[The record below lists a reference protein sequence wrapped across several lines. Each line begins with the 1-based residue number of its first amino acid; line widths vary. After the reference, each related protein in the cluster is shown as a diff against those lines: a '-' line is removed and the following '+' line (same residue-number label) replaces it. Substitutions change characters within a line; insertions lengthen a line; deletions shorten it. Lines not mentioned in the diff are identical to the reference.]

1 MALGTL
7 SSLGFASG
15 VLTQETIDKLKKA
28 EEAGRV
34 EPYKKKV
41 EENAAK
47 QKDLTEIKTKLLAF
61 QTAVSSLGDATA
73 FAARKVSSS
82 IKDNPAASL
91 SADAGVALQSMK
103 VNVTQLAEKDVYQ
116 SKALTTDTGL
126 VNANLKDEVKLT
138 FFQNGKEY
146 SVTIDK
152 TTTYKD
158 LADKI
163 STASDGNIVAK
174 IINTGEKPDGYR
186 LSLTSKETGEENA
199 ISFYPG
205 SKETT
210 TQPDG
215 TTKTEYKE
223 NQEAKEIFKNL
234 GWELDDSNKP
244 TDIDKNKKGYGIKDQ
259 TNHLKKAQNAEFTMD
274 GIKMVRPSNTITD
287 IGVGLTLTLNK
298 TGEVNFEVP
307 NHLKKAQ
314 NAEFTMDG
322 IKMVRPSNTITDIG
336 VGLTLTLNKTGEV
349 NFEVQ
354 QDTEAVTKAME
365 DLVNAYNDLVANLN
379 ASTDFNSETGM
390 KGTLQ
395 GVSEVNS
402 IRSTLISALFD
413 SVPVE
418 GVVKDKNG
426 NDMNATVMLSMQ
438 DFGLKISESGNL
450 SFIKS
455 DFEKKMKEDI
465 SFAEGFFAGITKY
478 KDIDHAGETV
488 ETGKGKIEDKEFGLG
503 DFKIIFNYETY
514 DLSKT
519 KDGKPFKPQGK
530 NEQEKMQSLVDH
542 INSFNIDGLS
552 VKLEEVKS
560 NGVNGF
566 KIKFHSENGS
576 DFAIEGKEDLLKT
589 FGLSATK
596 ITAQPIEGKGIFA
609 QLKNTLEGITGKD
622 GSLTKYDE
630 GLTKDTEA
638 LNKSKDSTQEMI
650 NKRFETMQMQFL
662 QYEVIL
668 NRLNTQLNTISNM
681 INAANQSNNN

>member
-126 VNANLKDEVKLT
+126 VDANLKNEVKLT

-146 SVTIDK
+146 SVTIDNK
-152 TTTYKD
+152 TTFKD

-205 SKETT
+205 GKDK
-210 TQPDG
+210 DG
-215 TTKTEYKE
+215 KYAE
-223 NQEAKEIFKNL
+223 NNDAKEIFKKL
-234 GWELDDSNKP
+234 GWELDDKTKP
-244 TDIDKNKKGYGIKDQ
+244 NDVDKDKKGYGIKDQ
-259 TNHLKKAQNAEFTMD
+259 T
-274 GIKMVRPSNTITD
+274 
-287 IGVGLTLTLNK
+287 
-298 TGEVNFEVP
+298 

-503 DFKIIFNYETY
+503 DFKIIFNHETY

-519 KDGKPFKPQGK
+519 KDGKPFKPIGGT
-530 NEQEKMQSLVDH
+530 EQEKMQSLVDH

-560 NGVNGF
+560 NGINGF

-576 DFAIEGKEDLLKT
+576 DFAIEGKEKLLKQ

-681 INAANQSNNN
+681 INAANQAQQ

>member
-116 SKALTTDTGL
+116 SKALATDTGL
-126 VNANLKDEVKLT
+126 VNANLKNEVKLT

-205 SKETT
+205 SKVT
-210 TQPDG
+210 TQKPDG
-215 TTKTEYKE
+215 TSETKYQE
-223 NQEAKEIFKNL
+223 NSEAKEIFKNL
-234 GWELDDSNKP
+234 GWELDDKTKP
-244 TDIDKNKKGYGIKDQ
+244 NNVDKNKKGYGIKDQ
-259 TNHLKKAQNAEFTMD
+259 A
-274 GIKMVRPSNTITD
+274 
-287 IGVGLTLTLNK
+287 
-298 TGEVNFEVP
+298 

-478 KDIDHAGETV
+478 KDIDHAGQTV
-488 ETGKGKIEDKEFGLG
+488 ETKDAGKIEDKEFGLG
-503 DFKIIFNYETY
+503 DFKIIFNHETY

-530 NEQEKMQSLVDH
+530 DLQEKMQSLVDH
-542 INSFNIDGLS
+542 INSLGIDGLS

-566 KIKFHSENGS
+566 KIKFHSESGS
-576 DFAIEGKEDLLKT
+576 DFAIEGKEKLLGQ

>member
-126 VNANLKDEVKLT
+126 VNATLKDEVKLT

-146 SVTIDK
+146 SVTIDNK
-152 TTTYKD
+152 TTFKD

-174 IINTGEKPDGYR
+174 IINTGEKPNGYR

-205 SKETT
+205 SKDDKGKY
-210 TQPDG
+210 Q
-215 TTKTEYKE
+215 E
-223 NQEAKEIFKNL
+223 NNEAKEIFKKL
-234 GWELDDSNKP
+234 GWELDDKTKP
-244 TDIDKNKKGYGIKDQ
+244 SDVDKDKKGYGIKDQ

-287 IGVGLTLTLNK
+287 L
-298 TGEVNFEVP
+298 
-307 NHLKKAQ
+307 A
-314 NAEFTMDG
+314 
-322 IKMVRPSNTITDIG
+322 

-488 ETGKGKIEDKEFGLG
+488 ETGKGKIEDKEFRLG
-503 DFKIIFNYETY
+503 DFKIIFNHETY

-519 KDGKPFKPQGK
+519 KDGKLFKPTGGTK
-530 NEQEKMQSLVDH
+530 QEKMQSLVDH
-542 INSFNIDGLS
+542 INSLGIDGLS

-566 KIKFHSENGS
+566 KIKFHSESGS
-576 DFAIEGKEDLLKT
+576 DFAIEGKEGLLKQ

-681 INAANQSNNN
+681 INAANQSNNS

>member
-116 SKALTTDTGL
+116 SKALATDTGL
-126 VNANLKDEVKLT
+126 VNASLKNEVKLT

-146 SVTIDK
+146 TVTIDK

-205 SKETT
+205 GKDK
-210 TQPDG
+210 DG
-215 TTKTEYKE
+215 KYAE
-223 NQEAKEIFKNL
+223 NNDAKEIFKKL
-234 GWELDDSNKP
+234 GWELDDKTKP
-244 TDIDKNKKGYGIKDQ
+244 NDVDKDKKGYGIKDQ
-259 TNHLKKAQNAEFTMD
+259 T
-274 GIKMVRPSNTITD
+274 
-287 IGVGLTLTLNK
+287 
-298 TGEVNFEVP
+298 

-488 ETGKGKIEDKEFGLG
+488 ETSKDKIEDKDFQLG
-503 DFKIIFNYETY
+503 DFKIIFNHETY

-519 KDGKPFKPQGK
+519 KDGKPFKPTGK
-530 NEQEKMQSLVDH
+530 NLQEKMQSLVDH
-542 INSFNIDGLS
+542 INSLGIDGLS
-552 VKLEEVKS
+552 VKLEEVKQG
-560 NGVNGF
+560 GVNGF
-566 KIKFHSENGS
+566 KIKFHSESGS
-576 DFAIEGKEDLLKT
+576 DFAIEGKEKLLKQ

-650 NKRFETMQMQFL
+650 DKRFETMQMQFL

-681 INAANQSNNN
+681 INAANQSNNS

>member
-126 VNANLKDEVKLT
+126 VNANLKNEVKLT

-146 SVTIDK
+146 TVTIDK

-205 SKETT
+205 SKDDKGKY
-210 TQPDG
+210 Q
-215 TTKTEYKE
+215 E
-223 NQEAKEIFKNL
+223 NSDAKEIFKKL

-259 TNHLKKAQNAEFTMD
+259 T
-274 GIKMVRPSNTITD
+274 
-287 IGVGLTLTLNK
+287 
-298 TGEVNFEVP
+298 

-530 NEQEKMQSLVDH
+530 NEQEKMQNLVDH

-650 NKRFETMQMQFL
+650 DKRFETMQMQFL

-681 INAANQSNNN
+681 INAANQSNNS

>member
-146 SVTIDK
+146 SVTIDNK
-152 TTTYKD
+152 TTFKD

-205 SKETT
+205 SKDDKGKY
-210 TQPDG
+210 Q
-215 TTKTEYKE
+215 E
-223 NQEAKEIFKNL
+223 NNKAKEIFKNL
-234 GWELDDSNKP
+234 GWELDDKTKP
-244 TDIDKNKKGYGIKDQ
+244 NDVDKDKKGYGIKDQ
-259 TNHLKKAQNAEFTMD
+259 A
-274 GIKMVRPSNTITD
+274 
-287 IGVGLTLTLNK
+287 
-298 TGEVNFEVP
+298 

-395 GVSEVNS
+395 GVSEINS

-503 DFKIIFNYETY
+503 DFKIIFNHETY

-519 KDGKPFKPQGK
+519 KDGKPFKPTGK

-576 DFAIEGKEDLLKT
+576 DFAIEGKEKLLKQ

-681 INAANQSNNN
+681 INAANQSNNS

>member
-116 SKALTTDTGL
+116 SKALTTDTG
-126 VNANLKDEVKLT
+126 VINANLQSDTKLT

-210 TQPDG
+210 KQPDG
-215 TTKTEYKE
+215 TSKTEYKE
-223 NQEAKEIFKNL
+223 NEEAKKIFTNL
-234 GWELDDSNKP
+234 GWELDTSTSLKP
-244 TDIDKNKKGYGIKDQ
+244 EDVEKKKVGYGIKDQ

-287 IGVGLTLTLNK
+287 L
-298 TGEVNFEVP
+298 
-307 NHLKKAQ
+307 A
-314 NAEFTMDG
+314 
-322 IKMVRPSNTITDIG
+322 

-402 IRSTLISALFD
+402 IRSTLISSLFD

-503 DFKIIFNYETY
+503 NFKIIFNHETY

-519 KDGKPFKPQGK
+519 KDGKPFKPTGGT
-530 NEQEKMQSLVDH
+530 EQEKMQSLVDH
-542 INSFNIDGLS
+542 INSLGIDGLS
-552 VKLEEVKS
+552 VKLEEVKQ
-560 NGVNGF
+560 GTTNGF

-681 INAANQSNNN
+681 INAANQSNNS

>member
-116 SKALTTDTGL
+116 SKALATDTGL
-126 VNANLKDEVKLT
+126 VNASLKNEVKLT

-146 SVTIDK
+146 TVTIDK

-223 NQEAKEIFKNL
+223 NQEAKKIFKNL

-259 TNHLKKAQNAEFTMD
+259 T
-274 GIKMVRPSNTITD
+274 
-287 IGVGLTLTLNK
+287 
-298 TGEVNFEVP
+298 

-488 ETGKGKIEDKEFGLG
+488 ETGKDKIEDKEFGLG

>member
-41 EENAAK
+41 EENTAK

-116 SKALTTDTGL
+116 SKALTTDTG
-126 VNANLKDEVKLT
+126 VINASLQSDTKLT

-146 SVTIDK
+146 TVTIDK

-205 SKETT
+205 GKDDKGKY
-210 TQPDG
+210 Q
-215 TTKTEYKE
+215 E
-223 NQEAKEIFKNL
+223 NNEAKEIFKKL
-234 GWELDDSNKP
+234 GWELDDQNKP
-244 TDIDKNKKGYGIKDQ
+244 SDVDKDKKGYGIKDQ

-287 IGVGLTLTLNK
+287 L
-298 TGEVNFEVP
+298 
-307 NHLKKAQ
+307 A
-314 NAEFTMDG
+314 
-322 IKMVRPSNTITDIG
+322 

-488 ETGKGKIEDKEFGLG
+488 EAGKDKIEDKEFGLG
-503 DFKIIFNYETY
+503 DFKIIFNHETY

-519 KDGKPFKPQGK
+519 KDGKPFKPTGK

-542 INSFNIDGLS
+542 INSLGIDGLS

-560 NGVNGF
+560 SGVNGF

-576 DFAIEGKEDLLKT
+576 DFAIEGKEKLLEQ

-650 NKRFETMQMQFL
+650 DKRFETMQMQFL

-681 INAANQSNNN
+681 INAANQSSNN

>member
-126 VNANLKDEVKLT
+126 VNANLKNEVKLT

-146 SVTIDK
+146 SVTIDNK
-152 TTTYKD
+152 TTFKD

-205 SKETT
+205 GKNK
-210 TQPDG
+210 DG
-215 TTKTEYKE
+215 KYTE
-223 NQEAKEIFKNL
+223 NNDAKEIFKKL
-234 GWELDDSNKP
+234 GWELDDKTKP
-244 TDIDKNKKGYGIKDQ
+244 NDVDKDKKGYGIKDQ
-259 TNHLKKAQNAEFTMD
+259 A
-274 GIKMVRPSNTITD
+274 
-287 IGVGLTLTLNK
+287 
-298 TGEVNFEVP
+298 

-488 ETGKGKIEDKEFGLG
+488 EIGKGKIEDKEFGLG
-503 DFKIIFNYETY
+503 DFKIIFNHETY

-519 KDGKPFKPQGK
+519 KDGKPFKPTGGT
-530 NEQEKMQSLVDH
+530 EQEKMQSLVDH

-576 DFAIEGKEDLLKT
+576 DFAIEGKEKLLKQ

-681 INAANQSNNN
+681 INAANQAQQ

>member
-126 VNANLKDEVKLT
+126 VNASLKDEVKLT

-152 TTTYKD
+152 MTTYKD

-186 LSLTSKETGEENA
+186 LSLTSKETGEANA

-205 SKETT
+205 SKVT
-210 TQPDG
+210 TQKPDG
-215 TTKTEYKE
+215 TSETKYQE
-223 NQEAKEIFKNL
+223 NEEAKKIFTNL
-234 GWELDDSNKP
+234 GWELDTSPSLKP
-244 TDIDKNKKGYGIKDQ
+244 EDVEKKKVGYGIKDQ
-259 TNHLKKAQNAEFTMD
+259 A
-274 GIKMVRPSNTITD
+274 
-287 IGVGLTLTLNK
+287 
-298 TGEVNFEVP
+298 

-503 DFKIIFNYETY
+503 DFKIIFNHETY

-519 KDGKPFKPQGK
+519 KDGKPFKPTGST
-530 NEQEKMQSLVDH
+530 EQEKMQSLVDH
-542 INSFNIDGLS
+542 INSLGIDGLS

-560 NGVNGF
+560 NGVDGF
-566 KIKFHSENGS
+566 KIKFHSESGS
-576 DFAIEGKEDLLKT
+576 DFAIEGKEKLLGQ

>member
-126 VNANLKDEVKLT
+126 VNASLKNEVKLT

-146 SVTIDK
+146 SVTIDNK
-152 TTTYKD
+152 TTFKD

-174 IINTGEKPDGYR
+174 IINTGEKPNGYR

-205 SKETT
+205 GKDK
-210 TQPDG
+210 DG
-215 TTKTEYKE
+215 KYAE
-223 NQEAKEIFKNL
+223 NNDAKEIFKKL
-234 GWELDDSNKP
+234 GWELDDKTKLN
-244 TDIDKNKKGYGIKDQ
+244 DVDKDKKGYGIKDQ
-259 TNHLKKAQNAEFTMD
+259 T
-274 GIKMVRPSNTITD
+274 
-287 IGVGLTLTLNK
+287 
-298 TGEVNFEVP
+298 

-488 ETGKGKIEDKEFGLG
+488 ETSKDKIEDKDFQLG
-503 DFKIIFNYETY
+503 DFKIIFNHETY

-530 NEQEKMQSLVDH
+530 DLQEKMQSLVDH
-542 INSFNIDGLS
+542 INSLGIDGLS
-552 VKLEEVKS
+552 VKLEEVKQG
-560 NGVNGF
+560 GVNGF

-681 INAANQSNNN
+681 INAANQSNNS

>member
-116 SKALTTDTGL
+116 SKALTTDTG
-126 VNANLKDEVKLT
+126 VINANLQSDTKLT

-205 SKETT
+205 GKDDKGKY
-210 TQPDG
+210 Q
-215 TTKTEYKE
+215 E
-223 NQEAKEIFKNL
+223 NNEAKEIFKKL
-234 GWELDDSNKP
+234 GWELDDQNKP
-244 TDIDKNKKGYGIKDQ
+244 SDVDKDKKGYGIKDQ
-259 TNHLKKAQNAEFTMD
+259 T
-274 GIKMVRPSNTITD
+274 
-287 IGVGLTLTLNK
+287 
-298 TGEVNFEVP
+298 

-488 ETGKGKIEDKEFGLG
+488 GTGKDKIEDKEFGLG

-519 KDGKPFKPQGK
+519 KDGKPFKPTGST
-530 NEQEKMQSLVDH
+530 EQEKMQSLVDH

-576 DFAIEGKEDLLKT
+576 DFAIEGKEKLLKQ

-681 INAANQSNNN
+681 INAANQAQQ

>member
-116 SKALTTDTGL
+116 SKALATDTGL
-126 VNANLKDEVKLT
+126 VNASLKNEVKLT

-205 SKETT
+205 SKDDKGKY
-210 TQPDG
+210 Q
-215 TTKTEYKE
+215 E
-223 NQEAKEIFKNL
+223 NNEAKEIFKKL
-234 GWELDDSNKP
+234 GWELDDKTKP
-244 TDIDKNKKGYGIKDQ
+244 NDVDKDKKGYGIKDQ
-259 TNHLKKAQNAEFTMD
+259 T
-274 GIKMVRPSNTITD
+274 
-287 IGVGLTLTLNK
+287 
-298 TGEVNFEVP
+298 

-530 NEQEKMQSLVDH
+530 NKQEKMQSLVDH

-552 VKLEEVKS
+552 VKLEEVKQ
-560 NGVNGF
+560 GTTNGF
-566 KIKFHSENGS
+566 KIKFHSESGS
-576 DFAIEGKEDLLKT
+576 DFAIEGKEKLLGQ

-681 INAANQSNNN
+681 INAANQAQQ

>member
-126 VNANLKDEVKLT
+126 VNASLKDEVKLT

-186 LSLTSKETGEENA
+186 LSLTSKETGEANA

-223 NQEAKEIFKNL
+223 NQEAKNIFKNL

-259 TNHLKKAQNAEFTMD
+259 T
-274 GIKMVRPSNTITD
+274 
-287 IGVGLTLTLNK
+287 
-298 TGEVNFEVP
+298 

-519 KDGKPFKPQGK
+519 KDGKPFKPIGK
-530 NEQEKMQSLVDH
+530 TEQEKMQSLVDH

-576 DFAIEGKEDLLKT
+576 DFAIEGKEKLLKQ

-650 NKRFETMQMQFL
+650 DKRFETMQMQFL

-681 INAANQSNNN
+681 INAANQAQQ

>member
-116 SKALTTDTGL
+116 SKALATDTGL
-126 VNANLKDEVKLT
+126 VNASLKNEVKLT

-205 SKETT
+205 SKDDKGKY
-210 TQPDG
+210 Q
-215 TTKTEYKE
+215 E
-223 NQEAKEIFKNL
+223 NSEAKEIFKNL
-234 GWELDDSNKP
+234 GWELDDKTKP
-244 TDIDKNKKGYGIKDQ
+244 NDVDKDKKGYGIKDQ
-259 TNHLKKAQNAEFTMD
+259 A
-274 GIKMVRPSNTITD
+274 
-287 IGVGLTLTLNK
+287 
-298 TGEVNFEVP
+298 

-488 ETGKGKIEDKEFGLG
+488 EIGKGKIEDKEFGLG

-576 DFAIEGKEDLLKT
+576 DFAIEGKEKLLKQ

-596 ITAQPIEGKGIFA
+596 ITAQPIEGKGVFA

-681 INAANQSNNN
+681 INAANQSNNS

>member
-126 VNANLKDEVKLT
+126 VDASLKDEVKLT

-146 SVTIDK
+146 SVTIDNK
-152 TTTYKD
+152 TTFKD

-205 SKETT
+205 GKDK
-210 TQPDG
+210 DG
-215 TTKTEYKE
+215 KYAE
-223 NQEAKEIFKNL
+223 NSDAKEIFKKL
-234 GWELDDSNKP
+234 GWELDTSTSLKP
-244 TDIDKNKKGYGIKDQ
+244 EDVEKNKTGYGIKDQ
-259 TNHLKKAQNAEFTMD
+259 A
-274 GIKMVRPSNTITD
+274 
-287 IGVGLTLTLNK
+287 
-298 TGEVNFEVP
+298 

-681 INAANQSNNN
+681 INAANQSNNS

>member
-116 SKALTTDTGL
+116 SKALATDTGL
-126 VNANLKDEVKLT
+126 VNASLKNEVKLT

-146 SVTIDK
+146 TVTIDK

-215 TTKTEYKE
+215 TIKTEYKE
-223 NQEAKEIFKNL
+223 NQEAKDIFKNL

-259 TNHLKKAQNAEFTMD
+259 ANHLKKAQNAEFTMD

-287 IGVGLTLTLNK
+287 L
-298 TGEVNFEVP
+298 
-307 NHLKKAQ
+307 A
-314 NAEFTMDG
+314 
-322 IKMVRPSNTITDIG
+322 

-478 KDIDHAGETV
+478 KDIDHAGQTV
-488 ETGKGKIEDKEFGLG
+488 ETKDAGKIEDKEFGLG
-503 DFKIIFNYETY
+503 DFKIIFNHETY

-530 NEQEKMQSLVDH
+530 DLQEKMQSLVDH
-542 INSFNIDGLS
+542 INSLGIDGLS
-552 VKLEEVKS
+552 VKLEEVKQ
-560 NGVNGF
+560 GTTNGF
-566 KIKFHSENGS
+566 KIKFHSESGS
-576 DFAIEGKEDLLKT
+576 DFAIEGKEDLLKQ

>member
-126 VNANLKDEVKLT
+126 VNANLNNEVKLT

-146 SVTIDK
+146 SVTIDNK
-152 TTTYKD
+152 TTFKD

-205 SKETT
+205 GKDK
-210 TQPDG
+210 DG
-215 TTKTEYKE
+215 KYTE
-223 NQEAKEIFKNL
+223 NNDAKEIFKKL
-234 GWELDDSNKP
+234 GWELDDQTKP
-244 TDIDKNKKGYGIKDQ
+244 NDVDKDKKGYGIKDQ
-259 TNHLKKAQNAEFTMD
+259 A
-274 GIKMVRPSNTITD
+274 
-287 IGVGLTLTLNK
+287 
-298 TGEVNFEVP
+298 

-681 INAANQSNNN
+681 INAANQSNNS

>member
-116 SKALTTDTGL
+116 SKALTTDTEL
-126 VNANLKDEVKLT
+126 VNASLKNEVKLT

-146 SVTIDK
+146 SVTIDNK
-152 TTTYKD
+152 TTFKD

-205 SKETT
+205 SKDDKGKY
-210 TQPDG
+210 Q
-215 TTKTEYKE
+215 E
-223 NQEAKEIFKNL
+223 NSEAKEIFKKL
-234 GWELDDSNKP
+234 GWELDDKTKP
-244 TDIDKNKKGYGIKDQ
+244 SDVDKDKKGYGIKDQ
-259 TNHLKKAQNAEFTMD
+259 T
-274 GIKMVRPSNTITD
+274 
-287 IGVGLTLTLNK
+287 
-298 TGEVNFEVP
+298 

-503 DFKIIFNYETY
+503 DFKIIFNHETY

-519 KDGKPFKPQGK
+519 KDGKPFKPTGGT
-530 NEQEKMQSLVDH
+530 EQEKMQSLVDH

-552 VKLEEVKS
+552 VKLEEVKQG
-560 NGVNGF
+560 GVNGF
-566 KIKFHSENGS
+566 KIKFHSESGS
-576 DFAIEGKEDLLKT
+576 DFAIEGKEKLLKQ

-681 INAANQSNNN
+681 INAANQAQQ

>member
-15 VLTQETIDKLKKA
+15 ILKQDTIDKMKKA
-28 EEAGRV
+28 EEAKRV

-103 VNVTQLAEKDVYQ
+103 VNVTKLAEKDVYQ
-116 SKALTTDTGL
+116 SKALATDTG
-126 VNANLKDEVKLT
+126 VIDANLQSDVKLT

-146 SVTIDK
+146 TVTIDK

-163 STASDGNIVAK
+163 NTASDGNIVAK
-174 IINTGEKPDGYR
+174 IINTGEKPEGYR
-186 LSLTSKETGEENA
+186 LSLTSKETGEKNA

-210 TQPDG
+210 TQG
-215 TTKTEYKE
+215 GATKTEYKE
-223 NQEAKEIFKNL
+223 NRQAKNIFKNL
-234 GWELDDSNKP
+234 GWELDTNTSLKP
-244 TDIDKNKKGYGIKDQ
+244 EDVEKNKIGYDIKDQ
-259 TNHLKKAQNAEFTMD
+259 ANHLKKAQNAEFTMD
-274 GIKMVRPSNTITD
+274 GIKMIRPSNTITD
-287 IGVGLTLTLNK
+287 L
-298 TGEVNFEVP
+298 
-307 NHLKKAQ
+307 A
-314 NAEFTMDG
+314 
-322 IKMVRPSNTITDIG
+322 

-379 ASTDFNSETGM
+379 ASTDFNAETGT

-426 NDMNATVMLSMQ
+426 NNVNATVMLSMQ
-438 DFGLKISESGNL
+438 DFGLKISKSGNL

-478 KDIDHAGETV
+478 KDIDHAGQTV
-488 ETGKGKIEDKEFGLG
+488 EKGKDKIEDKEFGLG

-519 KDGKPFKPQGK
+519 KDGKPFKPTG
-530 NEQEKMQSLVDH
+530 NSVQEKMQSLVDH
-542 INSFNIDGLS
+542 INSLGIDGLS
-552 VKLEEVKS
+552 VKLEEVNS
-560 NGVNGF
+560 NGISGF

-576 DFAIEGKEDLLKT
+576 DFAIEGKEKLLEQ

-609 QLKNTLEGITGKD
+609 QLKNTLEGMTGKK
-622 GSLTKYDE
+622 GSLTKYDD

-681 INAANQSNNN
+681 INAANQNNN

>member
-116 SKALTTDTGL
+116 SKALATDTGL
-126 VNANLKDEVKLT
+126 VDASLKNEVKLT

-205 SKETT
+205 SKDDKGKY
-210 TQPDG
+210 Q
-215 TTKTEYKE
+215 E
-223 NQEAKEIFKNL
+223 NNEAKEIFKKL
-234 GWELDDSNKP
+234 GWELDDKTKP
-244 TDIDKNKKGYGIKDQ
+244 SDVDKDKKGYGIKDQ
-259 TNHLKKAQNAEFTMD
+259 ANHLKKAQNAEFTMD

-287 IGVGLTLTLNK
+287 L
-298 TGEVNFEVP
+298 
-307 NHLKKAQ
+307 A
-314 NAEFTMDG
+314 
-322 IKMVRPSNTITDIG
+322 

-418 GVVKDKNG
+418 GVIKDKNG

-478 KDIDHAGETV
+478 KDIDHAGQTV
-488 ETGKGKIEDKEFGLG
+488 ETKDKDKIKEEEFKLG
-503 DFKIIFNYETY
+503 DFKIIFNHETY
-514 DLSKT
+514 DLSKG
-519 KDGKPFKPQGK
+519 KDGKPFKPTGSSV
-530 NEQEKMQSLVDH
+530 QEKMQSLVDH
-542 INSFNIDGLS
+542 INSLGIDGLS
-552 VKLEEVKS
+552 VKLEEVKQG
-560 NGVNGF
+560 GVNGF
-566 KIKFHSENGS
+566 KIKFHSESGS
-576 DFAIEGKEDLLKT
+576 DFAIEGKEGLLGQ

>member
-126 VNANLKDEVKLT
+126 VSANLKNEVKLT

-186 LSLTSKETGEENA
+186 LSLTSKETGEANA

-205 SKETT
+205 SKVT
-210 TQPDG
+210 TQKPGG
-215 TTKTEYKE
+215 TSETKYQE
-223 NQEAKEIFKNL
+223 NEEAKKIFTNL
-234 GWELDDSNKP
+234 GWELDTSTSLKP
-244 TDIDKNKKGYGIKDQ
+244 EDVEKKKVGYGIKDQ

-287 IGVGLTLTLNK
+287 L
-298 TGEVNFEVP
+298 
-307 NHLKKAQ
+307 A
-314 NAEFTMDG
+314 
-322 IKMVRPSNTITDIG
+322 

-418 GVVKDKNG
+418 GVIKDKNG
-426 NDMNATVMLSMQ
+426 NNMNATVMLSMQ

-478 KDIDHAGETV
+478 KDIDHAGQTV

-503 DFKIIFNYETY
+503 DFKIIFNHETY
-514 DLSKT
+514 DLSKG
-519 KDGKPFKPQGK
+519 KDGKPFKPTGK

-542 INSFNIDGLS
+542 INSLGIDGLS
-552 VKLEEVKS
+552 VKLEEVKQ
-560 NGVNGF
+560 GTTNGF
-566 KIKFHSENGS
+566 KIKFHSESGS
-576 DFAIEGKEDLLKT
+576 DFAIEGKEKLLGQ

>member
-126 VNANLKDEVKLT
+126 VNASLQDEVKLT

-146 SVTIDK
+146 SVTIDNK
-152 TTTYKD
+152 TTFKD

-205 SKETT
+205 SKNK
-210 TQPDG
+210 DG
-215 TTKTEYKE
+215 KYEEK
-223 NQEAKEIFKNL
+223 QEAKDIFKNL
-234 GWELDDSNKP
+234 GWELDTSTSLKP
-244 TDIDKNKKGYGIKDQ
+244 EDVEKKKVGYGIKDQ
-259 TNHLKKAQNAEFTMD
+259 ANHLKKAQNAEFTMD

-287 IGVGLTLTLNK
+287 L
-298 TGEVNFEVP
+298 
-307 NHLKKAQ
+307 A
-314 NAEFTMDG
+314 
-322 IKMVRPSNTITDIG
+322 

-478 KDIDHAGETV
+478 KDIDHAGQTV
-488 ETGKGKIEDKEFGLG
+488 ETKDKDKIKEEEFKLG
-503 DFKIIFNYETY
+503 DFKIIFNHETY

-530 NEQEKMQSLVDH
+530 DLQEKMQSLVGH
-542 INSFNIDGLS
+542 INSLGIDGLS
-552 VKLEEVKS
+552 VKLEEVKQ
-560 NGVNGF
+560 GTTNGF
-566 KIKFHSENGS
+566 KIKFHSESGS
-576 DFAIEGKEDLLKT
+576 DFAIEGKEKLLEQ

-681 INAANQSNNN
+681 INAANQAQQ

>member
-34 EPYKKKV
+34 EPYKKKI

-103 VNVTQLAEKDVYQ
+103 INVTQLAEKDVYQ

-126 VNANLKDEVKLT
+126 VNANLKNEVKLT

-186 LSLTSKETGEENA
+186 LSLTSKETGEANA

-205 SKETT
+205 SKDK
-210 TQPDG
+210 DG
-215 TTKTEYKE
+215 KYEEK
-223 NQEAKEIFKNL
+223 QEAKEIFEKL
-234 GWELDDSNKP
+234 GWGLDTSTSLKP
-244 TDIDKNKKGYGIKDQ
+244 EDVEKNKTGYGIKDQ
-259 TNHLKKAQNAEFTMD
+259 ANHLKKAQNAEFTMD

-287 IGVGLTLTLNK
+287 L
-298 TGEVNFEVP
+298 
-307 NHLKKAQ
+307 A
-314 NAEFTMDG
+314 
-322 IKMVRPSNTITDIG
+322 

-379 ASTDFNSETGM
+379 ASTDFNTETGT

-426 NDMNATVMLSMQ
+426 NDMKATVMLSMQ

-478 KDIDHAGETV
+478 KDIDHAGQTV
-488 ETGKGKIEDKEFGLG
+488 ETKDAGKIEDKEFGLG
-503 DFKIIFNYETY
+503 DFKIIFNHETY

-530 NEQEKMQSLVDH
+530 DLQEKMQSLVDH
-542 INSFNIDGLS
+542 INSLGIDGLS
-552 VKLEEVKS
+552 VKLEEVKQG
-560 NGVNGF
+560 GVNGF

-576 DFAIEGKEDLLKT
+576 DFAIEGKEKLLEQ

-681 INAANQSNNN
+681 INAANQAQQ

>member
-15 VLTQETIDKLKKA
+15 VLKQETIDKMKKA
-28 EEAGRV
+28 EEAKRV

-103 VNVTQLAEKDVYQ
+103 VNVTKLAEKDVYQ
-116 SKALTTDTGL
+116 SKALATDTG
-126 VNANLKDEVKLT
+126 VINANLQSDVKLT

-146 SVTIDK
+146 TVTIDK

-174 IINTGEKPDGYR
+174 IINTGEKPEGYR
-186 LSLTSKETGEENA
+186 LSLTSKETGEKNA

-210 TQPDG
+210 TQPGG

-223 NQEAKEIFKNL
+223 NQQAKDIFKNL
-234 GWELDDSNKP
+234 GWELDTSNSLKP
-244 TDIDKNKKGYGIKDQ
+244 EDVEKNKTGYGIKDQ
-259 TNHLKKAQNAEFTMD
+259 ANHLKKAQNAEFTMD
-274 GIKMVRPSNTITD
+274 GIKMIRPSNTITD
-287 IGVGLTLTLNK
+287 L
-298 TGEVNFEVP
+298 
-307 NHLKKAQ
+307 A
-314 NAEFTMDG
+314 
-322 IKMVRPSNTITDIG
+322 

-379 ASTDFNSETGM
+379 ASTDFNSETGT

-426 NDMNATVMLSMQ
+426 NNMNATVMLSMQ
-438 DFGLKISESGNL
+438 DFGLKISKSGNL

-478 KDIDHAGETV
+478 KDIDHAGQTV
-488 ETGKGKIEDKEFGLG
+488 EKSKGKIEDKEFGLG

-519 KDGKPFKPQGK
+519 KDGKPFKPTGK
-530 NEQEKMQSLVDH
+530 DEQEKMQSLVDH
-542 INSFNIDGLS
+542 INSLGIDGLS
-552 VKLEEVKS
+552 VKLEEVNS
-560 NGVNGF
+560 NGINGF

-576 DFAIEGKEDLLKT
+576 DFAIEGKEKLLEQ

-609 QLKNTLEGITGKD
+609 QLKNTLEGMTGKK
-622 GSLTKYDE
+622 GSLTKYDD

-650 NKRFETMQMQFL
+650 NKRFETMQMQFV

-681 INAANQSNNN
+681 INAANQNKN

>member
-116 SKALTTDTGL
+116 SKALATDTGL
-126 VNANLKDEVKLT
+126 VNASLKNEVKLT

-205 SKETT
+205 SKDDKGKY
-210 TQPDG
+210 Q
-215 TTKTEYKE
+215 E
-223 NQEAKEIFKNL
+223 NSEAKEIFKNL
-234 GWELDDSNKP
+234 GWELDDKTKP
-244 TDIDKNKKGYGIKDQ
+244 NDVEKDKKGYGIKDQ
-259 TNHLKKAQNAEFTMD
+259 A
-274 GIKMVRPSNTITD
+274 
-287 IGVGLTLTLNK
+287 
-298 TGEVNFEVP
+298 

-503 DFKIIFNYETY
+503 DFKIIFNHETY

-519 KDGKPFKPQGK
+519 KDGKPFKPTGGT
-530 NEQEKMQSLVDH
+530 EQEKMQSLVDH

-566 KIKFHSENGS
+566 KIKFHSESGS
-576 DFAIEGKEDLLKT
+576 DFAIEGKEKLLKQ

-681 INAANQSNNN
+681 INAANQAQQ

>member
-126 VNANLKDEVKLT
+126 VNASLKGEVKLT

-146 SVTIDK
+146 SVTIDNK
-152 TTTYKD
+152 TTFKD

-205 SKETT
+205 GKDK
-210 TQPDG
+210 DG
-215 TTKTEYKE
+215 KYAE
-223 NQEAKEIFKNL
+223 NNDAKEIFKKL
-234 GWELDDSNKP
+234 GWELDDKTKP
-244 TDIDKNKKGYGIKDQ
+244 NDVDKDKKGYGIKDQ
-259 TNHLKKAQNAEFTMD
+259 T
-274 GIKMVRPSNTITD
+274 
-287 IGVGLTLTLNK
+287 
-298 TGEVNFEVP
+298 

-519 KDGKPFKPQGK
+519 KDGKPFKPTGST
-530 NEQEKMQSLVDH
+530 EQEKMQSLVDH

-681 INAANQSNNN
+681 INAANQAQQ

>member
-223 NQEAKEIFKNL
+223 NQEAKNIFKNL
-234 GWELDDSNKP
+234 GWELDTSTSLKP
-244 TDIDKNKKGYGIKDQ
+244 EDVEKNKTGYGIKDQ

-287 IGVGLTLTLNK
+287 L
-298 TGEVNFEVP
+298 
-307 NHLKKAQ
+307 A
-314 NAEFTMDG
+314 
-322 IKMVRPSNTITDIG
+322 

-402 IRSTLISALFD
+402 IRSTLISSLFD

-418 GVVKDKNG
+418 GVIKDKNG
-426 NDMNATVMLSMQ
+426 NNMNATVMLSMQ

-478 KDIDHAGETV
+478 KDIDHAGQTV
-488 ETGKGKIEDKEFGLG
+488 ETNKGKIEEKDFQLG
-503 DFKIIFNYETY
+503 DFKIIFNHETY
-514 DLSKT
+514 DLSKG
-519 KDGKPFKPQGK
+519 KDGKPFKPTGK
-530 NEQEKMQSLVDH
+530 DEQEKMQSLVDH
-542 INSFNIDGLS
+542 INSLGIDGLS

-560 NGVNGF
+560 NRVNGF
-566 KIKFHSENGS
+566 KIKFHSESGS
-576 DFAIEGKEDLLKT
+576 DFAIEGKEKLLEQ

>member
-28 EEAGRV
+28 EEAGRID
-34 EPYKKKV
+34 PYKKKI

-116 SKALTTDTGL
+116 SKALTTDTG
-126 VNANLKDEVKLT
+126 VINANLTSDVKLT

-205 SKETT
+205 SKNK
-210 TQPDG
+210 DG
-215 TTKTEYKE
+215 KYEEK
-223 NQEAKEIFKNL
+223 QEAKNIFKNL
-234 GWELDDSNKP
+234 GWELDTSTSLKP
-244 TDIDKNKKGYGIKDQ
+244 EDVEKKKVGYGIKDQ

-287 IGVGLTLTLNK
+287 L
-298 TGEVNFEVP
+298 
-307 NHLKKAQ
+307 A
-314 NAEFTMDG
+314 
-322 IKMVRPSNTITDIG
+322 

-418 GVVKDKNG
+418 GVIKDKNG
-426 NDMNATVMLSMQ
+426 NNMNATVMLSMQ

-478 KDIDHAGETV
+478 KDIDHAGQTV

-503 DFKIIFNYETY
+503 DFKIIFNHETY

-519 KDGKPFKPQGK
+519 KDGKPFKPAGK

-542 INSFNIDGLS
+542 INSLGIDGLS
-552 VKLEEVKS
+552 VKLEEVKQ
-560 NGVNGF
+560 GTTNGF

-576 DFAIEGKEDLLKT
+576 DFAIEGKEKLLEQ

>member
-116 SKALTTDTGL
+116 SKALATDTGL
-126 VNANLKDEVKLT
+126 VNASLKNEVKLT

-205 SKETT
+205 GKDK
-210 TQPDG
+210 DG
-215 TTKTEYKE
+215 KYAE
-223 NQEAKEIFKNL
+223 NNDAKEIFKKL
-234 GWELDDSNKP
+234 GWELNDKTKP
-244 TDIDKNKKGYGIKDQ
+244 NDVDKDKKGYGIKDQ
-259 TNHLKKAQNAEFTMD
+259 T
-274 GIKMVRPSNTITD
+274 
-287 IGVGLTLTLNK
+287 
-298 TGEVNFEVP
+298 

-681 INAANQSNNN
+681 INAANQAQQ

>member
-126 VNANLKDEVKLT
+126 VNATLKDEVKLT

-146 SVTIDK
+146 SVTIDNK
-152 TTTYKD
+152 TTFKD

-223 NQEAKEIFKNL
+223 NQEAKDIFKNL
-234 GWELDDSNKP
+234 GWELDDQNKP

-259 TNHLKKAQNAEFTMD
+259 ANHLKKAQNAEFTMD

-287 IGVGLTLTLNK
+287 L
-298 TGEVNFEVP
+298 
-307 NHLKKAQ
+307 A
-314 NAEFTMDG
+314 
-322 IKMVRPSNTITDIG
+322 

-402 IRSTLISALFD
+402 IRSTLISSLFD

-503 DFKIIFNYETY
+503 DFKIIFNHETY
-514 DLSKT
+514 DLFKT
-519 KDGKPFKPQGK
+519 KDGKPFKPTGGT
-530 NEQEKMQSLVDH
+530 EQEKMQSLVDH

-576 DFAIEGKEDLLKT
+576 DFAIEGKEKLLKQ

-681 INAANQSNNN
+681 INAANQAQQ

>member
-116 SKALTTDTGL
+116 SKALMTDTGL
-126 VNANLKDEVKLT
+126 VNASLKNEVKLT

-146 SVTIDK
+146 SVTIDNK
-152 TTTYKD
+152 TTFKD

-205 SKETT
+205 GKDK
-210 TQPDG
+210 DG
-215 TTKTEYKE
+215 KYTE
-223 NQEAKEIFKNL
+223 NQEAKEIFEKL
-234 GWELDDSNKP
+234 GWELDNQTKP
-244 TDIDKNKKGYGIKDQ
+244 NDVDKDKKGYGIKDQ
-259 TNHLKKAQNAEFTMD
+259 A
-274 GIKMVRPSNTITD
+274 
-287 IGVGLTLTLNK
+287 
-298 TGEVNFEVP
+298 

-478 KDIDHAGETV
+478 KDIDHAGQTV
-488 ETGKGKIEDKEFGLG
+488 ETKDAGKIEDKEFGLG
-503 DFKIIFNYETY
+503 DFKIIFNHETY

-530 NEQEKMQSLVDH
+530 DLQEKMQSLVDH
-542 INSFNIDGLS
+542 INSLGIDGLS

-566 KIKFHSENGS
+566 KIKFHSESGS
-576 DFAIEGKEDLLKT
+576 DFAIEGKEKLLGQ

-681 INAANQSNNN
+681 INAANQAQQ

>member
-28 EEAGRV
+28 EEAGRID
-34 EPYKKKV
+34 PYKKKI

-116 SKALTTDTGL
+116 SKALTTDSG
-126 VNANLKDEVKLT
+126 VINANLNGEAKLT

-146 SVTIDK
+146 TVTIDK
-152 TTTYKD
+152 TTTYRD

-163 STASDGNIVAK
+163 TTASDGNIVAK

-186 LSLTSKETGEENA
+186 LSLSSKETGEENA

-210 TQPDG
+210 TQNG
-215 TTKTEYKE
+215 VSKTEYKE
-223 NQEAKEIFKNL
+223 NEEAKKIFTNL
-234 GWELDDSNKP
+234 GWELNTSTSLKP
-244 TDIDKNKKGYGIKDQ
+244 EDVEKNKTGYGIKNQ
-259 TNHLKKAQNAEFTMD
+259 ANHLKKAQNAEFTMD
-274 GIKMVRPSNTITD
+274 GIKMIRPSNTITD
-287 IGVGLTLTLNK
+287 L
-298 TGEVNFEVP
+298 
-307 NHLKKAQ
+307 A
-314 NAEFTMDG
+314 
-322 IKMVRPSNTITDIG
+322 

-354 QDTEAVTKAME
+354 QDTEAITKAME

-379 ASTDFNSETGM
+379 ASTDFNTETGT

-426 NDMNATVMLSMQ
+426 NNMNATVMLSMQ

-478 KDIDHAGETV
+478 KDIDHAGQTV
-488 ETGKGKIEDKEFGLG
+488 ETKDANKIEEKEFGLG
-503 DFKIIFNYETY
+503 DFKIVFNYETY

-530 NEQEKMQSLVDH
+530 DLQEKMQSLVDH
-542 INSFNIDGLS
+542 INSLGIDGLS
-552 VKLEEVKS
+552 VKLEEVKQS
-560 NGVNGF
+560 GVDGF

-576 DFAIEGKEDLLKT
+576 DFAIEGKEDLLKQ

-609 QLKNTLEGITGKD
+609 QLKSTLEGMTGKN
-622 GSLTKYDE
+622 GSITKYDD

-681 INAANQSNNN
+681 INAANQNNN

>member
-116 SKALTTDTGL
+116 SKALATDTGL
-126 VNANLKDEVKLT
+126 VNAQLKDEVKLT

-146 SVTIDK
+146 TVTIDK

-205 SKETT
+205 GKDK
-210 TQPDG
+210 DG
-215 TTKTEYKE
+215 KYAE
-223 NQEAKEIFKNL
+223 NNDAKEIFKKL
-234 GWELDDSNKP
+234 GWELNDKTKP
-244 TDIDKNKKGYGIKDQ
+244 NDVDKDKKGYGIKDQ
-259 TNHLKKAQNAEFTMD
+259 T
-274 GIKMVRPSNTITD
+274 
-287 IGVGLTLTLNK
+287 
-298 TGEVNFEVP
+298 

-681 INAANQSNNN
+681 INAANQSNNS

>member
-126 VNANLKDEVKLT
+126 VNASLKDEVKLT

-186 LSLTSKETGEENA
+186 LSLTSKETGEANA

-205 SKETT
+205 SKVT
-210 TQPDG
+210 TQKPDG
-215 TTKTEYKE
+215 TNETKYQE
-223 NQEAKEIFKNL
+223 NSEAKEIFKKL
-234 GWELDDSNKP
+234 GWELDDKTKP
-244 TDIDKNKKGYGIKDQ
+244 NDVDKDKKGYGIKDQ
-259 TNHLKKAQNAEFTMD
+259 A
-274 GIKMVRPSNTITD
+274 
-287 IGVGLTLTLNK
+287 
-298 TGEVNFEVP
+298 

-566 KIKFHSENGS
+566 KIKFHSESGS
-576 DFAIEGKEDLLKT
+576 DFAIEGKEKLLEQ

-650 NKRFETMQMQFL
+650 DKRFETMQMQFL

-681 INAANQSNNN
+681 INAANQSSNN

>member
-116 SKALTTDTGL
+116 SKALATDTGL
-126 VNANLKDEVKLT
+126 VSANLKNEVKLT

-146 SVTIDK
+146 TVTIDK

-259 TNHLKKAQNAEFTMD
+259 A
-274 GIKMVRPSNTITD
+274 
-287 IGVGLTLTLNK
+287 
-298 TGEVNFEVP
+298 

-519 KDGKPFKPQGK
+519 KDGKPFKPTGST
-530 NEQEKMQSLVDH
+530 EQEKMQSLVDH

-566 KIKFHSENGS
+566 KIKFHSESGS

-681 INAANQSNNN
+681 INAANQAQQ

>member
-126 VNANLKDEVKLT
+126 VNASLKNEVKLT

-146 SVTIDK
+146 SVTIDNK
-152 TTTYKD
+152 TTFKD

-205 SKETT
+205 GK
-210 TQPDG
+210 DKNG
-215 TTKTEYKE
+215 KYAE
-223 NQEAKEIFKNL
+223 NNDAKEIFKKL
-234 GWELDDSNKP
+234 GWELNDKTKP
-244 TDIDKNKKGYGIKDQ
+244 NDVDKDKKGYGIKDQ
-259 TNHLKKAQNAEFTMD
+259 T
-274 GIKMVRPSNTITD
+274 
-287 IGVGLTLTLNK
+287 
-298 TGEVNFEVP
+298 

-681 INAANQSNNN
+681 INAANQSNNS

>member
-82 IKDNPAASL
+82 IKDNPAANL

-126 VNANLKDEVKLT
+126 VNASLKNEVKLT

-186 LSLTSKETGEENA
+186 LSLTSKETGEANA

-205 SKETT
+205 GKDK
-210 TQPDG
+210 DG
-215 TTKTEYKE
+215 KYAE
-223 NQEAKEIFKNL
+223 NNDAKEIFKKL
-234 GWELDDSNKP
+234 GWELDDKTKP
-244 TDIDKNKKGYGIKDQ
+244 NDVDKDKKGYGIKDQ
-259 TNHLKKAQNAEFTMD
+259 T
-274 GIKMVRPSNTITD
+274 
-287 IGVGLTLTLNK
+287 
-298 TGEVNFEVP
+298 

-488 ETGKGKIEDKEFGLG
+488 ETSKDKIEDKDFQLG
-503 DFKIIFNYETY
+503 DFKIIFNHETY

-519 KDGKPFKPQGK
+519 KDGKPFKPTGK
-530 NEQEKMQSLVDH
+530 NLQEKMQSLVDH
-542 INSFNIDGLS
+542 INSLGIDGLS
-552 VKLEEVKS
+552 VKLEEVKQG
-560 NGVNGF
+560 GVNGF
-566 KIKFHSENGS
+566 KIKFHSESGS
-576 DFAIEGKEDLLKT
+576 DFAIEGKEKLLKQ

-650 NKRFETMQMQFL
+650 DKRFETMQMQFL

-681 INAANQSNNN
+681 INAANQSSNN

>member
-116 SKALTTDTGL
+116 SKALATDTGL
-126 VNANLKDEVKLT
+126 VNASLKNEVKLT

-146 SVTIDK
+146 TVTIDK

-205 SKETT
+205 SKDDKGKY
-210 TQPDG
+210 Q
-215 TTKTEYKE
+215 E
-223 NQEAKEIFKNL
+223 NSEAKEIFKSL
-234 GWELDDSNKP
+234 GWELDDKTKP
-244 TDIDKNKKGYGIKDQ
+244 NDVDKDKKGYGIKDQ
-259 TNHLKKAQNAEFTMD
+259 T
-274 GIKMVRPSNTITD
+274 
-287 IGVGLTLTLNK
+287 
-298 TGEVNFEVP
+298 

-519 KDGKPFKPQGK
+519 KDGKPFKPTGST
-530 NEQEKMQSLVDH
+530 EQEKMQSLVDH

-576 DFAIEGKEDLLKT
+576 DFAIEGKEKLLEQ

-681 INAANQSNNN
+681 INAANQSNNS